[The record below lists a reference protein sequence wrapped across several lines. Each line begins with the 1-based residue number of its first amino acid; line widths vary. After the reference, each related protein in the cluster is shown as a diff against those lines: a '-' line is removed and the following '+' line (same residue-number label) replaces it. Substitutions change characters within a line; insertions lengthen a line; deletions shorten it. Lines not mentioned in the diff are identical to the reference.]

1 VRHQA
6 PLSRHRSH
14 RLALLLSLAL
24 HLLPAQAQGP
34 AAAPSASSPALAAQL
49 DQLVRRDDAQS
60 AVVLHTLQTLRQN
73 LSDEALAHP
82 EYLAWLDM
90 AEGQILLADGDRA
103 GAQRMADRLAA
114 QNGQLTRS
122 QVLRGEIASRDGHL
136 QGTAEWARL
145 ALQTLE
151 RDCPR
156 PDLKAA
162 IEQLRCDYRLA
173 WSALRLLTRT
183 QMAEGANSAA
193 EAGQKF
199 ALDLAQAAGD
209 NRRSAFSMATLAT
222 LYQDQSQT
230 ELSRRWITLALQTAQ
245 GDPQALGQVKAN
257 EAILAA
263 RVGDRKAQRQA
274 LDEGLA
280 LAHEAGSRRLKAQL
294 YVGLNDYYMQMGQPL
309 RALQVAQPVLAMLG
323 SLPDAQFERVIRS
336 NMAVIRIQLRQF
348 ELARQELARLRELNQ
363 GNTNLVQLSTQL
375 REQGEAWAAA
385 GRPREAILAYHEERK
400 LSAQLNARNRES
412 ALQQLKIKYDSER
425 KQRDLNLLVSKQA
438 LVDRQLSNRQLASQ
452 VGYAV
457 AALLGLSLLLGGV
470 MVRRMHLANQR
481 LKANELLLRAQSER
495 DPLTDLANRRHFLAV
510 MNEQS
515 RQDFHGALL
524 MVDIDHF
531 KHVNDQHGHGTGD
544 VVICEVARRL
554 SHAVRQG
561 DLVVRWGGEEFLVFA
576 SAVSS
581 EQLASLAE
589 RILHTVADMPVHSA
603 DGPLRITVSLGFA
616 HFPLPP
622 GELPLHWEQ
631 AVNWAD
637 MALYTAKSRGRN
649 RAMGIAA
656 VRAADRNSLE
666 SIAADFE
673 AACSNEQ
680 VSLQQ
685 ILGPRAA

>member
-1 VRHQA
+1 MKRALHA
-6 PLSRHRSH
+6 SILGTG
-14 RLALLLSLAL
+14 LLLGSAWA
-24 HLLPAQAQGP
+24 AQPPQ
-34 AAAPSASSPALAAQL
+34 ALAAALPSQL
-49 DQLVRRDDAQS
+49 DQLVRREDDQLDE
-60 AVVLHTLQTLRQN
+60 VLHALQTLRQE
-73 LSDEALAHP
+73 LAGTERPGPEQEARI
-82 EYLAWLDM
+82 DF
-90 AEGQILLADGDRA
+90 AEGMVRLVHGDRI
-103 GAQRMADRLAA
+103 GAQKMADQLALQA
-114 QNGQLTRS
+114 GQLTRS
-122 QVLRGEIASRDGHL
+122 QVLRGEIANRDGHL
-136 QGTAEWARL
+136 QSTAEWARL

-151 RDCPR
+151 RNCPR
-156 PDLKAA
+156 QTLKSAVT
-162 IEQLRCDYRLA
+162 QQVCDYRLA
-173 WSALRLLTRT
+173 WTALRLLART
-183 QMAEGANSAA
+183 QMAEGAVSAA
-193 EAGQKF
+193 EAGQKY
-199 ALDLAQAAGD
+199 ALELAQAAED
-209 NRRSAFSMATLAT
+209 HRRSAFSMATLAM
-222 LYQDQSQT
+222 LYQDQSQP

-245 GDPQALGQVKAN
+245 GDPQAMGQVKSN

-280 LAHEAGSRRLKAQL
+280 LAREAGSKRLTAQL
-294 YVGLNDYYMQMGQPL
+294 YIGLNDYYMQVGQPL
-309 RALQVAQPVLAMLG
+309 RALQAAQPVLAMLS
-323 SLPDAQFERVIRS
+323 SLPDARFERVIRS
-336 NMAVIRIQLRQF
+336 NMVVTRIQLRQF
-348 ELARQELARLRELNQ
+348 EQARQELARLRELNQ
-363 GNTNLVQLSTQL
+363 GNTDLVQLSTQL
-375 REQGEAWAAA
+375 REQGEAWASV

-412 ALQQLKIKYDSER
+412 AMQQLRIKYDSER
-425 KQRDLNLLVSKQA
+425 KQRDLNLLVSQQA

-452 VGYAV
+452 VSYAV
-457 AALLGLSLLLGGV
+457 AVLLGLSLLLGGV

-510 MNEQS
+510 MNEQTQ
-515 RQDFHGALL
+515 QDFHGALL

-531 KHVNDQHGHGTGD
+531 KHVNDQHGHGIGD

-576 SAVSS
+576 SAVTS

-589 RILHTVADMPVHSA
+589 RILHTVADTPVHSA

-656 VRAADRNSLE
+656 VRAADRASLE

-673 AACSNEQ
+673 AACSNDQ

-685 ILGPRAA
+685 ILGPGAA